1 LSPELVIILVGSFVA
16 TSCAL
21 VGSFLVLRKM
31 ALLGDA
37 ISHAVLPGIV
47 IAFLLSGS
55 RATIPMVAGA
65 ACLGVVT
72 VFLVGV
78 LNRTRR
84 LKEDA
89 AIGVVFPA
97 LFSIG
102 VILISR
108 YAGQIDLDLDCVLYG
123 EIAYAPWDT
132 LILAGRPVGSEALWV
147 TGGVLLLNILMVGG
161 LYKELKITSFDP
173 ELADTLG
180 FSSTLLH
187 YLLMAAVSVTV
198 VSSFESVG
206 AILVVAMLIVPPATA
221 YLLTSRLSTL
231 LVVAVAI
238 GILSAVLGYEFAHAW
253 DCSIAGAMAAVAGVC
268 FVAALFLSPKQGLFA
283 RFLRHARLSSRLKGQ
298 LLMLHLREEGDAC
311 PPGELLERFGWSSR
325 TLRLVLAPLLME
337 GWVKEEAEGF
347 LLSDGGRR
355 ELDLV
360 GTRPLAHR

>member
-1 LSPELVIILVGSFVA
+1 MSPELVIILVGSFVA

-55 RATIPMVAGA
+55 RANLPMVVGA
-65 ACLGVVT
+65 ACLGVIT

-132 LILAGRPVGSEALWV
+132 LVIAGRNVGSEALWV
-147 TGGVLLLNILMVGG
+147 TGGVLLLNIAMVVG

-180 FSSTLLH
+180 FSSTWLH
-187 YLLMAAVSVTV
+187 YILMAAVSVTV

-221 YLLTSRLSTL
+221 YLLTSRLSAL
-231 LVVAVAI
+231 LFVAI
-238 GILSAVLGYEFAHAW
+238 AVGITSAILGYEFAHAW
-253 DCSIAGAMAAVAGVC
+253 DCSIAGAMAAVAGAC
-268 FVAALFLSPKQGLFA
+268 FVLALLFSPKEGLLA
-283 RFLRHARLSSRLKGQ
+283 RFIRHARLSSRLRGQ

-311 PPGELLERFGWSSR
+311 SRGELLERFGWSSR
-325 TLRLVLAPLLME
+325 TLRIVLTPVVME
-337 GWVKEEAEGF
+337 GWVEETAEGF
-347 LLSDGGRR
+347 RLTEGGRR